1 LVSEILLK
9 HLSEEELK
17 RFNNVRS
24 RLVKVL
30 EDFNKRSDRFVARLK
45 PELCPSDVCAGRTI
59 FFEVF
64 VEPKQK
70 ADGRYVLISFKY
82 ELISDRK
89 AFTYILPRMTLSFE
103 DVQTILSL
111 TQKLAEAFYQP

>member
-9 HLSEEELK
+9 HVLSEEELK

-30 EDFNKRSDRFVARLK
+30 EDFNKSDRFVARLK
-45 PELCPSDVCAGRTI
+45 PELCPSDVCVGRTV

-64 VEPKQK
+64 VEPKQE
-70 ADGRYVLISFKY
+70 ANGRYVLISFKH

-89 AFTYILPRMTLSFE
+89 AFAYILPRMTLSLE
-103 DVQTILSL
+103 DLQVILTL